1 MGYVVSTRGTSE
13 MNGIKDDECLL
24 TCLLAM
30 LKFIKKLGIIES
42 QVLRALV
49 TCTSLSVILWP
60 CLVHSKSKDQESSE
74 RSPEPLRELRWR
86 EAGPFLSH
94 TLLQRL
100 VLMGF
105 ASLFPFLP
113 FLG

>member
-13 MNGIKDDECLL
+13 MNGIKDDESLL

-30 LKFIKKLGIIES
+30 LKFIKKLGIIAS
-42 QVLRALV
+42 QVLRAL
-49 TCTSLSVILWP
+49 VILWP
-60 CLVHSKSKDQESSE
+60 CLVHSKSKDQESSV

-86 EAGPFLSH
+86 ETGPFLSH

>member
-13 MNGIKDDECLL
+13 MNGIKDDESLL

-30 LKFIKKLGIIES
+30 LKFIKKLGIIAS

-60 CLVHSKSKDQESSE
+60 CLVHSKSKDQESSV

-86 EAGPFLSH
+86 ETGPFLSH